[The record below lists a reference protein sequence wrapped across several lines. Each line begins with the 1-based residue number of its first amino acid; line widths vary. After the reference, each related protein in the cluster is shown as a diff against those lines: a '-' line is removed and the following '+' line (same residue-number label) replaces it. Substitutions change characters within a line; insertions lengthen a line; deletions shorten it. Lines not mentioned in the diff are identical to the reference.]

1 MKKCAYCS
9 EIKSA
14 LTREHV
20 FPNALDKEFRK
31 DGSSMREPYWIDRLD
46 EKMVGGEPTVKDVC
60 QECNNVVLSQLD
72 SYGLKL
78 YKNYFCK
85 IAEQNEM
92 VKFEFDYDLLLRWI
106 LKLSYNSA
114 RANK

>member
-1 MKKCAYCS
+1 
-9 EIKSA
+9 
-14 LTREHV
+14 
-20 FPNALDKEFRK
+20 
-31 DGSSMREPYWIDRLD
+31 MREPYWIDRLD

-85 IAEQNEM
+85 IAEQNEIGIM
-92 VKFEFDYDLLLRWI
+92 HLTNVEPNGI
-106 LKLSYNSA
+106 LGA
-114 RANK
+114 